1 MVNILRLSTRI
12 DINTFMT
19 SVRTALLAGVL
30 LFITNFSIAQR
41 DKEGSYVAP
50 GANTVVNTY
59 TYLTVNA
66 AAGTNTLTVN
76 NNSMNGGVF
85 GGALAPGDLVMIIQ
99 MQGASTDI
107 NTTPTTAWGGNYT
120 IPNSYLTTWGVNPEN
135 FGGVTNYNQSGYHER
150 REVLSV
156 SGGNSITL
164 NCNLS
169 YSYSASTA
177 GISGH
182 VQVVRIPRFTDLT
195 VNTGTSIVPTLWDG
209 NSGGIVAL
217 EVNGALTVNAGGS
230 ISASGYGFRG
240 GELDAS
246 SLTATFE
253 TTSVR
258 HLGSNDNLQGSEKGE
273 GIGGYH
279 VEYDALASRYGIGA
293 VANGGGGGGY
303 QNTGGGGGTN
313 VMVGGGAY
321 TGKGIPQGVPA
332 VWDLETVGF
341 GGSTSPGGGRGGY
354 AYSNLDANATIVGP
368 RDLLPFVADRI
379 WFGGGGGAGDQDSD
393 EGGAGGRGGGIV
405 FMYLYGSIAGSGTIE
420 ANGEDGENSNS
431 TGATAV
437 PADQTVGNDGAGGG
451 GGGGTIQIENI
462 FAFPASMF
470 LNVIGGNGGNQVL
483 DFYDNPA
490 IPGPPAQEA
499 SGPGG
504 SGSGGYIRITSGAAA
519 KNLTAGANGTT
530 NSSHLT
536 EFPANGAT
544 EGSDGFPFMPA
555 NPAFNIIGTDQTICA
570 GTSTTANVALIGSAL
585 GTVTWFDAMVGGTQ
599 VGTGNSYNT
608 PVLGGTVTY
617 WVGVCPGSFREQ
629 VTITITPLDDP
640 SYNYAAVMYCVTDPD
655 PTPSITGLAGG
666 GFTSSPAG
674 LVTNAATGQIDV
686 SASTPAVYTI
696 TYTTTGP
703 CPSSSDF
710 VITID
715 PCGLPIEFGDFWVE
729 CNEYPVL
736 HWESISE
743 YNNGYFTIE
752 RSCDLDVF
760 EEIALVDGLENS
772 VVLTEY
778 IYMDN
783 ERTNCED
790 ENVYYRLS
798 QTDLNG
804 HYKLLG
810 VLFSNCDSELIEPT
824 YATMDNAIR
833 IQYSERFD
841 VRLYTADGRLID
853 SVKSNGNQLDLNTN
867 GLSPGVYII
876 HLNSTQSFSW
886 RVVITK

>member
-332 VWDLETVGF
+332 VLDLEIFF
-341 GGSTSPGGGRGGY
+341 GEETHARQMVVSEV
-354 AYSNLDANATIVGP
+354 IHFH
-368 RDLLPFVADRI
+368 LL
-379 WFGGGGGAGDQDSD
+379 
-393 EGGAGGRGGGIV
+393 
-405 FMYLYGSIAGSGTIE
+405 L
-420 ANGEDGENSNS
+420 
-431 TGATAV
+431 
-437 PADQTVGNDGAGGG
+437 
-451 GGGGTIQIENI
+451 
-462 FAFPASMF
+462 
-470 LNVIGGNGGNQVL
+470 
-483 DFYDNPA
+483 
-490 IPGPPAQEA
+490 
-499 SGPGG
+499 
-504 SGSGGYIRITSGAAA
+504 
-519 KNLTAGANGTT
+519 
-530 NSSHLT
+530 
-536 EFPANGAT
+536 
-544 EGSDGFPFMPA
+544 
-555 NPAFNIIGTDQTICA
+555 
-570 GTSTTANVALIGSAL
+570 
-585 GTVTWFDAMVGGTQ
+585 
-599 VGTGNSYNT
+599 
-608 PVLGGTVTY
+608 
-617 WVGVCPGSFREQ
+617 
-629 VTITITPLDDP
+629 
-640 SYNYAAVMYCVTDPD
+640 
-655 PTPSITGLAGG
+655 
-666 GFTSSPAG
+666 
-674 LVTNAATGQIDV
+674 
-686 SASTPAVYTI
+686 
-696 TYTTTGP
+696 
-703 CPSSSDF
+703 
-710 VITID
+710 
-715 PCGLPIEFGDFWVE
+715 IEFGLAAAVE
-729 CNEYPVL
+729 PVIKIVMKAVL
-736 HWESISE
+736 VDVVEELFLCTSMVPLQAQ
-743 YNNGYFTIE
+743 E
-752 RSCDLDVF
+752 RSKLMEKMVK
-760 EEIALVDGLENS
+760 IAILLVLLQS
-772 VVLTEY
+772 LRIRQLVTTVLVVAVAAE
-778 IYMDN
+778 
-783 ERTNCED
+783 
-790 ENVYYRLS
+790 
-798 QTDLNG
+798 QF
-804 HYKLLG
+804 KLKI
-810 VLFSNCDSELIEPT
+810 FSHF
-824 YATMDNAIR
+824 R
-833 IQYSERFD
+833 
-841 VRLYTADGRLID
+841 
-853 SVKSNGNQLDLNTN
+853 
-867 GLSPGVYII
+867 
-876 HLNSTQSFSW
+876 
-886 RVVITK
+886 RVCF